1 MSRVPGWAGIGRERE
16 SILVREIC
24 REREKEREREREEM
38 RDWRET
44 KKGDI
49 LVRVTLKHITLFF
62 PTCYNK
68 LFF

>member
-24 REREKEREREREEM
+24 REREEM
-38 RDWRET
+38 RKET
-44 KKGDI
+44 KKGYI
-49 LVRVTLKHITLFF
+49 LGRNRQRSETKKHIILFF

-68 LFF
+68 FYF